1 MDSFVD
7 HYFSINQTD
16 YDMNMPLQSAKYI
29 IDILSPL
36 ILFSLADDDNLLI
49 HDKNHTQLS
58 RLGPTLGNGGPPQL
72 SGYEYFMQFNIYPQY
87 KQFLKQKENFC
98 KRVVESFYP
107 PHKNEHND
115 LEYETIKPF
124 LEEYYHIKEDPR
136 KLISMRQDGNSVTY
150 TKERWIEF
158 VLRMSPYC
166 SLTEQPEG
174 TYPSIM
180 GWINT
185 DYYKQLTQWIESL
198 SVRLPTDNIWKYLM
212 AKKYY

>member
-1 MDSFVD
+1 MA
-7 HYFSINQTD
+7 TD
-16 YDMNMPLQSAKYI
+16 DT
-29 IDILSPL
+29 
-36 ILFSLADDDNLLI
+36 LLI
-49 HDKNHTQLS
+49 HNTNQTKLTQ
-58 RLGPTLGNGGPPQL
+58 PM
-72 SGYEYFMQFNIYPQY
+72 YEYFMQFKIYPQY

-158 VLRMSPYC
+158 IHRMTPGCLDLDLYNVKY
-166 SLTEQPEG
+166 E
-174 TYPSIM
+174 I
-180 GWINT
+180 
-185 DYYKQLTQWIESL
+185 DHYYKQLTQWIESL

>member
-1 MDSFVD
+1 MITFLTNLIMDSFVD

-36 ILFSLADDDNLLI
+36 ILFSLAADDSLLI
-49 HDKNHTQLS
+49 YNTNQTKLTQ
-58 RLGPTLGNGGPPQL
+58 PM
-72 SGYEYFMQFNIYPQY
+72 YEYFMQFNIYPQY

-107 PHKNEHND
+107 HKYEHD
-115 LEYETIKPF
+115 DMDYETAKPF
-124 LEEYYHIKEDPR
+124 LEEYYDIHEDPR

-150 TKERWIEF
+150 TKEKWIEF
-158 VLRMSPYC
+158 IHRMTPDCYG
-166 SLTEQPEG
+166 QFD
-174 TYPSIM
+174 
-180 GWINT
+180 T
-185 DYYKQLTQWIESL
+185 DYYKPLTQWIESL
-198 SVRLPTDNIWKYLM
+198 SLQLPTDNIWKYLM

>member
-49 HDKNHTQLS
+49 HDTNHTQLS
-58 RLGPTLGNGGPPQL
+58 RLYPTLANGGPPPL
-72 SGYEYFMQFNIYPQY
+72 SGYEYFMQFNVYPKY

-98 KRVVESFYP
+98 KRVVEYFYP
-107 PHKNEHND
+107 PHTVRPVEPD
-115 LEYETIKPF
+115 YETAKSF
-124 LEEYYHIKEDPR
+124 LQEYYGINEDPR
-136 KLISMRQDGNSVTY
+136 QLISMRQDGNSVTY

-158 VLRMSPYC
+158 IHRMNPDCYIDH
-166 SLTEQPEG
+166 
-174 TYPSIM
+174 Y
-180 GWINT
+180 
-185 DYYKQLTQWIESL
+185 QLTKWIKSL
-198 SVRLPTDNIWKYLM
+198 SIQLPTDNIWKYLM
-212 AKKYY
+212 GKKYY

>member
-1 MDSFVD
+1 MA
-7 HYFSINQTD
+7 TD
-16 YDMNMPLQSAKYI
+16 DT
-29 IDILSPL
+29 
-36 ILFSLADDDNLLI
+36 LLI
-49 HDKNHTQLS
+49 SDTNQTQLS
-58 RLGPTLGNGGPPQL
+58 KPM
-72 SGYEYFMQFNIYPQY
+72 YEYFMQFNVYPKY

-98 KRVVESFYP
+98 KRVIESFYP
-107 PHKNEHND
+107 LHKNEHND

-124 LEEYYHIKEDPR
+124 LEEYHINEDPR

-150 TKERWIEF
+150 TKERWIVF

-198 SVRLPTDNIWKYLM
+198 SVQLPTDNIWKYLM
-212 AKKYY
+212 AKKYYKLL

>member
-36 ILFSLADDDNLLI
+36 ILFSLAADDTLLI
-49 HDKNHTQLS
+49 HNTNQTKLTQ
-58 RLGPTLGNGGPPQL
+58 PM
-72 SGYEYFMQFNIYPQY
+72 YEYFMQFKIYPKY

-107 PHKNEHND
+107 PKGREYYRDND
-115 LEYETIKPF
+115 LDYESVKPF
-124 LEEYYHIKEDPR
+124 LEEYYHINEDPR
-136 KLISMRQDGNSVTY
+136 QLISMRQDGNSVTY

-158 VLRMSPYC
+158 IHRMTPGCLDFNLYNVN
-166 SLTEQPEG
+166 
-174 TYPSIM
+174 YVIYH
-180 GWINT
+180 
-185 DYYKQLTQWIESL
+185 YYEPLTQWIKSL
-198 SVRLPTDNIWKYLM
+198 SVQLPTDNIWKYLM
-212 AKKYY
+212 AMKYY

>member
-1 MDSFVD
+1 
-7 HYFSINQTD
+7 
-16 YDMNMPLQSAKYI
+16 MPLQNAKYV

-36 ILFSLADDDNLLI
+36 ILFSLSTDDTLLI
-49 HDKNHTQLS
+49 YDTNQTKLTT
-58 RLGPTLGNGGPPQL
+58 PM
-72 SGYEYFMQFNIYPQY
+72 YEYYMQFKIYPQY

-107 PHKNEHND
+107 PEEHIDHAHGDD

-124 LEEYYHIKEDPR
+124 LQEYYHIKEDPR

-158 VLRMSPYC
+158 IHRMTPDCYG
-166 SLTEQPEG
+166 QFD
-174 TYPSIM
+174 
-180 GWINT
+180 T

>member
-1 MDSFVD
+1 MEAFVD
-7 HYFSINQTD
+7 HYFSINQTE
-16 YDMNMPLQSAKYI
+16 YDMNMPLQSAKFI

-36 ILFSLADDDNLLI
+36 ILFSLADDDTLLI
-49 HDKNHTQLS
+49 HDKNHTKLS
-58 RLGPTLGNGGPPQL
+58 QPM
-72 SGYEYFMQFNIYPQY
+72 YEYFMQFNVYPQY

-124 LEEYYHIKEDPR
+124 LEEYYHINEDPR
-136 KLISMRQDGNSVTY
+136 QLISMRQYGNSVTY

-158 VLRMSPYC
+158 IHRMTPGCLDLDLYNVKY
-166 SLTEQPEG
+166 E
-174 TYPSIM
+174 I
-180 GWINT
+180 
-185 DYYKQLTQWIESL
+185 DHYYKPLTQWLESL
-198 SVRLPTDNIWKYLM
+198 SVKLPTDNIWKYLM

>member
-36 ILFSLADDDNLLI
+36 ILFSLASDNTLLI
-49 HDKNHTQLS
+49 HDTNHTL
-58 RLGPTLGNGGPPQL
+58 L
-72 SGYEYFMQFNIYPQY
+72 SGDGGTAGGLVETSIYEYFMQFNIYPQY

-98 KRVVESFYP
+98 KRVVETFYP
-107 PHKNEHND
+107 PEGHEYYRDND
-115 LEYETIKPF
+115 QEYETVKPF

-136 KLISMRQDGNSVTY
+136 QLKSMRKSSNSVTY

-158 VLRMSPYC
+158 VLRIC
-166 SLTEQPEG
+166 S
-174 TYPSIM
+174 
-180 GWINT
+180 
-185 DYYKQLTQWIESL
+185 
-198 SVRLPTDNIWKYLM
+198 
-212 AKKYY
+212 

>member
-1 MDSFVD
+1 MESFVD

-16 YDMNMPLQSAKYI
+16 YDMNMPLQSSKFI

-36 ILFSLADDDNLLI
+36 ILFSLEEDDILLI
-49 HDKNHTQLS
+49 HDTNQTKL
-58 RLGPTLGNGGPPQL
+58 TLPM
-72 SGYEYFMQFNIYPQY
+72 YEYFMQFNIYPQY

-98 KRVVESFYP
+98 KRVIESFYP

-158 VLRMSPYC
+158 IHRMTPGCLDLNLYNVKY
-166 SLTEQPEG
+166 E
-174 TYPSIM
+174 I
-180 GWINT
+180 
-185 DYYKQLTQWIESL
+185 DHYYKQLTRWIESL
-198 SVRLPTDNIWKYLM
+198 SVQLPTDNIWKYLM

>member
-1 MDSFVD
+1 
-7 HYFSINQTD
+7 
-16 YDMNMPLQSAKYI
+16 MPLQSAKYI

-36 ILFSLADDDNLLI
+36 ILFSLADDDILLI

-72 SGYEYFMQFNIYPQY
+72 SGYEYFMQLNIYPKY

-98 KRVVESFYP
+98 RQVFESFYP

-124 LEEYYHIKEDPR
+124 IEEYYHINEDPR
-136 KLISMRQDGNSVTY
+136 QLKSMRQSGNSVTY
-150 TKERWIEF
+150 TKERWYEF
-158 VLRMSPYC
+158 ILRMTPGCYRDSYNVNY
-166 SLTEQPEG
+166 EI
-174 TYPSIM
+174 YH
-180 GWINT
+180 
-185 DYYKQLTQWIESL
+185 YYEQLTHWIESL

>member
-1 MDSFVD
+1 MESFVD

-36 ILFSLADDDNLLI
+36 ILFSLAADDTLLI
-49 HDKNHTQLS
+49 HDTNQTKLTQ
-58 RLGPTLGNGGPPQL
+58 PM
-72 SGYEYFMQFNIYPQY
+72 YEYFMQFNIYPKY

-124 LEEYYHIKEDPR
+124 LEEYYDINEDPR

-158 VLRMSPYC
+158 IHRMTPDCYA
-166 SLTEQPEG
+166 LFEPFD
-174 TYPSIM
+174 
-180 GWINT
+180 T
-185 DYYKQLTQWIESL
+185 DYYKQLTHWIESL
-198 SVRLPTDNIWKYLM
+198 SVRLPTDDIWKYLI
-212 AKKYY
+212 AKKYYLSDSNEKTK

>member
-7 HYFSINQTD
+7 HYFSINETD
-16 YDMNMPLQSAKYI
+16 YDMNMPLQSSKYI

-36 ILFSLADDDNLLI
+36 ILFSLDDNDNLLI
-49 HDKNHTQLS
+49 HDTNHTKLS
-58 RLGPTLGNGGPPQL
+58 QPM
-72 SGYEYFMQFNIYPQY
+72 YEYFMQFNIYPKY

-107 PHKNEHND
+107 PKGHEYYRDND

-158 VLRMSPYC
+158 IHRMTPGCLDLDLYNVKY
-166 SLTEQPEG
+166 E
-174 TYPSIM
+174 I
-180 GWINT
+180 
-185 DYYKQLTQWIESL
+185 DHYYKQLTQWIESL